1 MPESAAAA
9 SMGNLFSDDK
19 GNFDDSLEPMGAAG
33 GAAMQKAPP
42 IAGGDDGVE
51 VTDGEAAGSSV
62 PRKEGWLVKQGHLIK
77 NWKRRWF
84 VLEYPLLHYYKTP
97 EDSTPRG
104 TIDCSQVT

>member
-1 MPESAAAA
+1 
-9 SMGNLFSDDK
+9 MGNLFSDDK

-62 PRKEGWLVKQGHLIK
+62 PRKEGWPSSARYAASSSSQSESVVE
-77 NWKRRWF
+77 KRSVRKKKPF
-84 VLEYPLLHYYKTP
+84 GNRMLQLRQRHH
-97 EDSTPRG
+97 
-104 TIDCSQVT
+104 